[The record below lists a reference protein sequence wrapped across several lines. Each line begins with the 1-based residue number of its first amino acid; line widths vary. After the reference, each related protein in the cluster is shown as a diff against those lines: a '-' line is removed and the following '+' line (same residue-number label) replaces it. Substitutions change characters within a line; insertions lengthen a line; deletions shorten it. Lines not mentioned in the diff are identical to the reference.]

1 VLRRKFRSTLN
12 RDHPDSKEQKMATP
26 TGGASPN
33 PQLIY
38 QTLNAYQNTAALR
51 AAIDLDVFTAIGE
64 GDDTVAALA
73 KRCRATERGI
83 RILCD
88 YLVIIGFLT
97 KQDQRYA
104 LSPES
109 AAFLD
114 RRSPTSM
121 ASTAGFLTLPEVVTG
136 FMHLADVIR
145 TGEPPLGSEGSVSPE
160 NPVWVEF
167 ARSMAP
173 MMRPAA
179 EGIAKVID
187 ADAGKKWKVLDLAAG
202 HGTYGITIA
211 KHNPN
216 AEIFAQDWA
225 PVLEVAM
232 ENARAAGVESR
243 MRLVP
248 GSAFEADLGSGYDVI
263 LVTNFLHHFDPPTNE
278 TLLRRLRAA
287 LAPGGLVVTLE
298 FIPNDDR
305 VTPARAAGFA
315 MTMLGT
321 TRHGDAY
328 TAREYLRMFENAGF
342 SSNEVP
348 TPLPTGH
355 TLILSRV

>member
-1 VLRRKFRSTLN
+1 
-12 RDHPDSKEQKMATP
+12 MATP
-26 TGGASPN
+26 TGGAKPN
-33 PQLIY
+33 PQILY
-38 QTLNAYQNTAALR
+38 HALNAYQNTAALR
-51 AAIDLDVFTAIGE
+51 AAIDLDIFTAIGE
-64 GDDTVAALA
+64 GDDTVPTLA
-73 KRCRATERGI
+73 KRCRSTERGI

-97 KQDQRYA
+97 KQDQRYS
-104 LSPES
+104 LTPES

-121 ASTAGFLTLPEVVTG
+121 ASTAGYLTLPHVVTG

-145 TGEPPLGSEGSVSPE
+145 TGEPPSGGEGSVSQE
-160 NPVWVEF
+160 NPIWVEF

-173 MMRPAA
+173 MMRAPA
-179 EGIAKVID
+179 EGIVQAID
-187 ADAGKKWKVLDLAAG
+187 AAAGKKWKVLDIAAG
-202 HGTYGITIA
+202 HGTHGITIA

-216 AEIFAQDWA
+216 AEIYAQDWA

-243 MRLVP
+243 VHLVP
-248 GSAFEADLGSGYDVI
+248 GSAFDADLGSGYDVV
-263 LVTNFLHHFDPPTNE
+263 LVTNFLHHFDSATNE

-287 LAPGGLVVTLE
+287 LAAGGLVVTLD
-298 FIPNDDR
+298 FIPNEDR
-305 VTPARAAGFA
+305 ITPVRSAGFA

-328 TAREYLRMFENAGF
+328 TASEYFKMFENAGF
-342 SSNEVP
+342 AKNDLR
-348 TPLPTGH
+348 PLPTGH

>member
-1 VLRRKFRSTLN
+1 
-12 RDHPDSKEQKMATP
+12 MATP
-26 TGGASPN
+26 TGGAKPN

-51 AAIDLDVFTAIGE
+51 AAIDLDIFTAIGE

-97 KQDQRYA
+97 KQDRRYS

-109 AAFLD
+109 AGFLD

-121 ASTAGFLTLPEVVTG
+121 ASTAGYLTLPSVVAG
-136 FMHLADVIR
+136 FMNLADVIR
-145 TGEPPLGSEGSVSPE
+145 TGEPPSGGEGSVSPE

-173 MMRPAA
+173 MMRAPA
-179 EGIAKVID
+179 EGIAKAID
-187 ADAGKKWKVLDLAAG
+187 AAAGKKWKVLDLAAG
-202 HGTYGITIA
+202 HGTHGITIA
-211 KHNPN
+211 RHNPN
-216 AEIFAQDWA
+216 AEIYAQDWA

-232 ENARAAGVESR
+232 DNARAAGIASR
-243 MRLVP
+243 VHRLP
-248 GSAFEADLGSGYDVI
+248 GSAFDADLGSGYDVI
-263 LVTNFLHHFDPPTNE
+263 LITNFLHHFDPSTNE

-287 LAPGGLVVTLE
+287 LAPDGLVVTLD
-298 FIPNDDR
+298 FIPNEDR
-305 VTPARAAGFA
+305 VTPVRSAGFA

-328 TAREYLRMFENAGF
+328 TASEYFKMFENAGF
-342 SSNEVP
+342 ARSDLH
-348 TPLPTGH
+348 PLPTGH

>member
-1 VLRRKFRSTLN
+1 
-12 RDHPDSKEQKMATP
+12 MATP
-26 TGGASPN
+26 TGGAKPN
-33 PQLIY
+33 PQIVY
-38 QTLNAYQNTAALR
+38 HTLNAYQNTAALR
-51 AAIDLDVFTAIGE
+51 AAIELDVFTAIGE
-64 GDDTVAALA
+64 GDDTIAALA

-88 YLVIIGFLT
+88 YLVIIGFLA
-97 KQDQRYA
+97 KRDQRYA

-121 ASTAGFLTLPEVVTG
+121 ASTAGYLTLPHVVAG

-145 TGEPPLGSEGSVSPE
+145 TGEPPSGGEGSVSPE
-160 NPVWVEF
+160 NPVWVDF

-173 MMRPAA
+173 MMRAPA
-179 EGIAKVID
+179 EGIAKAID
-187 ADAGKKWKVLDLAAG
+187 AAAGKKWKVLDLAAG
-202 HGTYGITIA
+202 HGTHGITIA
-211 KHNPN
+211 QQNPN
-216 AEIFAQDWA
+216 AEIYAVDWA

-243 MRLVP
+243 IHRVP
-248 GSAFEADLGSGYDVI
+248 GSAFDADLGFAYDVI
-263 LVTNFLHHFDPPTNE
+263 LVTNFLHHFDPATNE

-287 LAPGGLVVTLE
+287 LAPGGLVVTLD
-298 FIPNDDR
+298 FIPNEDR
-305 VTPARAAGFA
+305 VTPVRSAGFA

-328 TAREYLRMFENAGF
+328 TASEYFKMFERAGF
-342 SSNEVP
+342 TKNDLH
-348 TPLPTGH
+348 PLPTGH

>member
-1 VLRRKFRSTLN
+1 
-12 RDHPDSKEQKMATP
+12 MATP
-26 TGGASPN
+26 TGGANPS
-33 PQLIY
+33 PQLVY

-64 GDDTVAALA
+64 GADTVAALA

-97 KQDQRYA
+97 KQDQRYG

-121 ASTAGFLTLPEVVTG
+121 ASTAGFLTLPEVVAG
-136 FMHLADVIR
+136 FMHLAEVIR
-145 TGEPPLGSEGSVSPE
+145 SGEPPMGGEGSVSHE

-179 EGIAKVID
+179 EGIAKAID
-187 ADAGKKWKVLDLAAG
+187 ASAGKKWKVLDLAAG
-202 HGTYGITIA
+202 HGVYGITVA

-216 AEIFAQDWA
+216 AQIFAQDWA
-225 PVLEVAM
+225 PVLAVAM

-243 MRLVP
+243 MHLVP
-248 GSAFEADLGSGYDVI
+248 GSAFDADLGAGYDVI
-263 LVTNFLHHFDPPTNE
+263 LITNFLHHFDSPTNE

-287 LAPGGLVVTLE
+287 LAPAGFVVTLD
-298 FIPNDDR
+298 FIPNEDR
-305 VTPARAAGFA
+305 VTPARSAGFA

-321 TRHGDAY
+321 TKHGDAY
-328 TAREYLRMFENAGF
+328 TASEYRKMFENAGF
-342 SSNEVP
+342 ARNDLH
-348 TPLPTGH
+348 PLPTGH
-355 TLILSRV
+355 TLIISKV